1 VSRTRKYVHGYSAR
15 EDIRLSDQAGALAGL
30 LHAGTRYASGS
41 RVLEAGC
48 GTGAQTVILAGRSP
62 ESEFISVD
70 MSERSLTQAARR
82 VQLAGS
88 QNVSFVEADIFGLP
102 FQPSSFDHV
111 FVCFVLEHLR
121 DPARALEALT
131 TVLKPGGSLTVIEGD
146 HGSAYFHP
154 TSEQARRA
162 IKCLIDL
169 QQQAGGDSLIG
180 RRLYPLLVQAGYRD
194 VQVTPLVAY
203 ADGSRPDL
211 ADAITLKTFTAMVEG
226 VADQAVGQ
234 GLIDAASWSEGIRD
248 LRRAADN
255 DGTFC
260 YTFFKAVASR

>member
-1 VSRTRKYVHGYSAR
+1 M
-15 EDIRLSDQAGALAGL
+15 I
-30 LHAGTRYASGS
+30 
-41 RVLEAGC
+41 
-48 GTGAQTVILAGRSP
+48 
-62 ESEFISVD
+62 
-70 MSERSLTQAARR
+70 
-82 VQLAGS
+82 
-88 QNVSFVEADIFGLP
+88 
-102 FQPSSFDHV
+102 
-111 FVCFVLEHLR
+111 
-121 DPARALEALT
+121 PARAPVALQ

-162 IKCLIDL
+162 IQCLIDL

-194 VQVTPLVAY
+194 VHVNPLMAY

-226 VADQAVGQ
+226 IEEQAVGQ
-234 GLIDAASWSEGIRD
+234 GLIDAAGWSDGIRD
-248 LRRAADN
+248 LRRAADS

-260 YTFFKAVASR
+260 YTFFKAVAVR